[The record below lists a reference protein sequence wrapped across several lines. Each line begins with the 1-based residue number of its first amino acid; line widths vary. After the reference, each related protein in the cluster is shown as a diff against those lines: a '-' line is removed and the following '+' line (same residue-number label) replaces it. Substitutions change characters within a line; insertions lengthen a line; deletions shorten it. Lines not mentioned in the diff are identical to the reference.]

1 MAAVLLRPERGS
13 VNEDQNLRRTIMD
26 LLVAEGHGNDAVTS
40 QTALTDGGL
49 ELTSLELVRLLVS
62 LEERLGIEL
71 DDATIMN
78 GHFDTVD
85 DIVALVAQSA

>member
-1 MAAVLLRPERGS
+1 
-13 VNEDQNLRRTIMD
+13 VNDQNLRQLIMD
-26 LLVAEGHGNDAVTS
+26 VLVAEGHEDDDVTS
-40 QTALTDGGL
+40 ETALAEGGL

-62 LEERLGIEL
+62 LEERLGVEF

-78 GHFDTVD
+78 AHFGTVD